1 MEIIFVS
8 SDRVEKTFK
17 DYFSTMGF
25 KGVQYD
31 DDRNGIKQYHGVNVI
46 PVLLLF
52 SKSGVK
58 LSDDLSTEVMQALHD
73 DEVDELVQKYIQK
86 AASLKPDPSEINDQ
100 EMPQIVPLQ
109 KTTSGL
115 LNDQQEAAL
124 KLYKSGSSFEL
135 IQKCLGKSVDL
146 SQLLSSCQN
155 LNTDL
160 KDTSNDDATKN
171 TCEHCQITQEE
182 EEKQPEGAYLNFD
195 LLMGQIN

>member
-1 MEIIFVS
+1 
-8 SDRVEKTFK
+8 
-17 DYFSTMGF
+17 
-25 KGVQYD
+25 
-31 DDRNGIKQYHGVNVI
+31 
-46 PVLLLF
+46 
-52 SKSGVK
+52 
-58 LSDDLSTEVMQALHD
+58 MQALHD

-146 SQLLSSCQN
+146 S
-155 LNTDL
+155 
-160 KDTSNDDATKN
+160 
-171 TCEHCQITQEE
+171 
-182 EEKQPEGAYLNFD
+182 
-195 LLMGQIN
+195 